1 MAFELSFAPEFFI
14 GPHDLEGGEFDKKRP
29 TSVYQA
35 LMAMRDDEWQELC
48 DTVFDS
54 GPMEVSDVMN
64 KIRETNTCTNLS
76 SPVEVWIDAEGWHR
90 VEVYDGT
97 YAEGHECD

>member
-35 LMAMRDDEWQELC
+35 LMAMRDDEWQEL
-48 DTVFDS
+48 TRRL
-54 GPMEVSDVMN
+54 N
-64 KIRETNTCTNLS
+64 
-76 SPVEVWIDAEGWHR
+76 AEAQEAAR
-90 VEVYDGT
+90 T
-97 YAEGHECD
+97 